1 MRTLSILSIA
11 CAFALTACGGGD
23 DGSAP
28 VTAKPANETAGETA
42 GHTSNPDKPP
52 ASVVQN
58 PAGVWIRSEV
68 IADNAYGLIS
78 PNGDFLLAHQV
89 TARNPELLAVA
100 GNLKVDQHNAL
111 QINGPV
117 HGNMRALLGDH
128 AELSG
133 TLNGDSLSAKFA
145 QPNGGI
151 NYTFDLKRYV
161 TSRPQ
166 VAQGLAAVKGS
177 YANMIG
183 SRQPVSF
190 SIDDKGVLSGTI
202 GSFSSSDLNGNCTLQ
217 GQLTPYDASTPNFY
231 RVRLEVNRPLPDGY
245 NCSTTTS
252 IQTGYAALLE
262 PNVLTSLY
270 SSPSLVLI
278 AYNEHDE
285 STAVTPDKMN

>member
-1 MRTLSILSIA
+1 
-11 CAFALTACGGGD
+11 
-23 DGSAP
+23 
-28 VTAKPANETAGETA
+28 
-42 GHTSNPDKPP
+42 
-52 ASVVQN
+52 
-58 PAGVWIRSEV
+58 
-68 IADNAYGLIS
+68 
-78 PNGDFLLAHQV
+78 
-89 TARNPELLAVA
+89 
-100 GNLKVDQHNAL
+100 
-111 QINGPV
+111 
-117 HGNMRALLGDH
+117 MRALLGDH